1 MYIIQARY
9 KMHKKDLII
18 FWGLRMSHF
27 VKKTVNLKDMKD
39 FLYQNAFLTENLA
52 LKRLESIPER
62 LFIENEDFILIS
74 KEIKSVNNLTKNIK
88 I

>member
-1 MYIIQARY
+1 MYIIKATY

-27 VKKTVNLKDMKD
+27 VKKEVNLKDMKD
-39 FLYQNAFLTENLA
+39 FLYQNAFLTEKLA

-62 LFIENEDFILIS
+62 LFIENDDFILVR
-74 KEIKSVNNLTKNIK
+74 KEIKSVKNLTKNL
-88 I
+88 